1 MDSDDTL
8 ESLEQ
13 DISNI
18 MFKFKEVHSHIGN
31 EKRKL
36 KLWKENLEEQERK
49 IEDEVS

>member
-1 MDSDDTL
+1 MDSEDTL

-18 MFKFKEVHSHIGN
+18 IFKFKEVQLHIGN
-31 EKRKL
+31 EKEKL
-36 KLWKENLEEQERK
+36 KLWKENLEEKERK